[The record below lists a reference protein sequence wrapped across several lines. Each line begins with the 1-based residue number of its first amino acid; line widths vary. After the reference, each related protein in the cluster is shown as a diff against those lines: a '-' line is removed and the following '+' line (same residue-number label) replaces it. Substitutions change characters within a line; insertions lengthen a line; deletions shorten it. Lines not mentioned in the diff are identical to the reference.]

1 MLLRGG
7 GRRRQHAVHSRTL
20 ARKPA
25 VLIPCLPTYLRCRAS
40 EAAKRPM
47 RQPFLTALAVRVACA
62 LAIATA
68 FAPDEYWQS
77 LEVAHRLVFG

>member
-1 MLLRGG
+1 MLQGRG
-7 GRRRQHAVHSRTL
+7 H
-20 ARKPA
+20 KPRF
-25 VLIPCLPTYLRCRAS
+25 IY
-40 EAAKRPM
+40 PM
-47 RQPFLTALAVRVACA
+47 RRPFLAALAVRVACA